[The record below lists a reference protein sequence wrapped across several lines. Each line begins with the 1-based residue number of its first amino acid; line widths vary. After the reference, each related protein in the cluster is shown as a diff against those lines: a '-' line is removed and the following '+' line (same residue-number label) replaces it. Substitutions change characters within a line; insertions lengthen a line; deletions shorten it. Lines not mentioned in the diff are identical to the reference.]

1 LAGVQTGELVRRPKE
16 RISVGTVIVVILVVA
31 IIAAAVVF
39 LQPRIRE
46 RGRLGGLAARAGRRP
61 AAERGADDVPR
72 GREERKLVAEG
83 EAIRDRVEADLAEM
97 PPAVRARHLAS
108 RGSGE
113 VERPVEEPHRAPSRG
128 AAEEAYADDPEAA
141 RRAEERRLRE
151 IARASRG
158 GTGGR
163 RPPRVPPADGEG
175 RR

>member
-1 LAGVQTGELVRRPKE
+1 M
-16 RISVGTVIVVILVVA
+16 GTVIVVILVVA
-31 IIAAAVVF
+31 IIAAAVLF
-39 LQPRIRE
+39 LQPRMRE

-61 AAERGADDVPR
+61 GAGREVDDVR
-72 GREERKLVAEG
+72 SRREERRLMAEG
-83 EAIRDRVEADLAEM
+83 EAIRDQVEADLAET
-97 PPAVRARHLAS
+97 PPAVRARDLAS
-108 RGSGE
+108 RRPAE
-113 VERPVEEPHRAPSRG
+113 VGPPVEAPPAAPGYGTANEP
-128 AAEEAYADDPEAA
+128 YADDPEAA